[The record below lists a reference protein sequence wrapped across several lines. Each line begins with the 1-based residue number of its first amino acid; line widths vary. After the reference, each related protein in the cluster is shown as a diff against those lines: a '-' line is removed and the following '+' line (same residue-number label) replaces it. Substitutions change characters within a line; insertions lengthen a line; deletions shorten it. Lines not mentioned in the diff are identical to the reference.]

1 MEHYT
6 PNKNYTS
13 TSLFMIQPGFVEGV
27 VAEKLAFN
35 SIETAFE
42 NIFKNNKEFC
52 IITWNEIPFKLS
64 YKEDIP
70 FLIQPICETLNVLF
84 NSYEK
89 NWSTHFYS
97 KNCDFTWS
105 FSIIDDDI
113 FVVGDCIKISGNHQ
127 KAINSLPN
135 FRMDINTF
143 LKEWKLLIEQ
153 ILSAFEQSKYQLTN
167 AKHQKIIDA
176 LIDINAFIP
185 SRALRYQYDKR

>member
-1 MEHYT
+1 ME
-6 PNKNYTS
+6 NYTS
-13 TSLFMIQPGFVEGV
+13 NKKYDSTAAFFIQPGFVEGV
-27 VAEKLAFN
+27 IAEELEFN

-52 IITWNEIPFKLS
+52 VISWNKIPFKLS

-70 FLIQPICETLNVLF
+70 FLIPSITKTLDLLF
-84 NSYEK
+84 NSDEK

-105 FSIIDDDI
+105 FSIIDDSI
-113 FVVGDCIKISGNHQ
+113 FVVGDFIKISGNHQ
-127 KAINSLPN
+127 KAINSLSN

-153 ILSAFEQSKYQLTN
+153 ILSAFEQSEHQLTN
-167 AKHQKIIDA
+167 SNDQKLIDI
-176 LIDINAFIP
+176 LFDINAFIP

>member
-1 MEHYT
+1 ME
-6 PNKNYTS
+6 NYTS
-13 TSLFMIQPGFVEGV
+13 NKKYDSTAAFFIQPGFVEGV
-27 VAEKLAFN
+27 IAEELAFN

-52 IITWNEIPFKLS
+52 VVSWNQIPFKLS
-64 YKEDIP
+64 YNEDIP
-70 FLIQPICETLNVLF
+70 FLIPSITKTLDLLF
-84 NSYEK
+84 NSDEK

-105 FSIIDDDI
+105 FSIIDDSI
-113 FVVGDCIKISGNHQ
+113 FVVGDFIKISGNHQ

-153 ILSAFEQSKYQLTN
+153 ILSAFEQSEHQLTN
-167 AKHQKIIDA
+167 SNDQKLIDV
-176 LIDINAFIP
+176 LFDINAFIP

>member
-6 PNKNYTS
+6 PNKSDRS
-13 TSLFMIQPGFVEGV
+13 TSLFMIQPGFIEGV
-27 VAEKLAFN
+27 VAEPLAFD
-35 SIETAFE
+35 SMERAFE
-42 NIFKNNKEFC
+42 NIFKNTKEFC
-52 IITWNEIPFKLS
+52 IIVWNQIPLKLS
-64 YKEDIP
+64 YHEDIP
-70 FLIQPICETLNVLF
+70 YLIQSICETLDLLF

-89 NWSTHFYS
+89 NWSTHFLS

-105 FSIIDDDI
+105 FSIIEDDI
-113 FVVGDCIKISGNHQ
+113 FVVGDFIKINGNHQ

-153 ILSAFEQSKYQLTN
+153 ILNAFEQSEHQLTN
-167 AKHQKIIDA
+167 SNDQN
-176 LIDINAFIP
+176 LIHVLNNINAFIP

>member
-1 MEHYT
+1 ME
-6 PNKNYTS
+6 NYTS
-13 TSLFMIQPGFVEGV
+13 NKKYDSTAAFYIQPGFVEGV
-27 VAEKLAFN
+27 IAEELAFN

-52 IITWNEIPFKLS
+52 VVSWNQIPFKLS

-70 FLIQPICETLNVLF
+70 FLIPSITKTLDLLF
-84 NSYEK
+84 NSDEK

-105 FSIIDDDI
+105 FSIIDDAI
-113 FVVGDCIKISGNHQ
+113 FVVGDFIKISGNHQ
-127 KAINSLPN
+127 KAINSLSN

-153 ILSAFEQSKYQLTN
+153 ILSAFEQSEHQLTN
-167 AKHQKIIDA
+167 SNDQKLIDI
-176 LIDINAFIP
+176 LFDINAFIP